1 MQRGPVSEQ
10 PASRAVA
17 LTRLTTHLGR
27 GLRRVATDAALGGA
41 RSFPRRIQDLDAATL
56 SRIMGRTVSSVKIIG
71 DTSGTTTRAR
81 LALCGDDVPGSVFV
95 KMAAQ
100 TTATRLIGE
109 LGRLGET
116 EIRFYRQLSPQLA
129 GGVPTHLGSAFDAPT
144 GRFVL
149 VLEDLAARPCEFP
162 DTLHPFST
170 DQACLL
176 VELLAQLHARC
187 YGRLRDASYTWL
199 HSGSTDPSVPLV
211 PAMLRTSLRRLANRT
226 DIPVHEGDFIVEQY
240 PAVARIIDTP
250 PHTVL
255 HGDAH
260 PGNTY
265 FRAGRAGLL
274 DWQAVRRGHPMR
286 DIAYTLIT
294 SMTTSDR
301 QTWQRE
307 LLDTYRHALAA
318 CGGPELEPEQLWLR
332 YRQAAAYAYVAATI
346 TAGLGGM
353 QTQDIALAGLRL
365 AVAALTDLQTVAAL
379 RKGL

>member
-1 MQRGPVSEQ
+1 MQRGPVSEH
-10 PASRAVA
+10 PASRAIE
-17 LTRLTTHLGR
+17 LTRLSTHLGR
-27 GLRRVATDAALGGA
+27 GLRRVATDAALRGA
-41 RSFPRRIQDLDAATL
+41 RAFPRRITDLDTAAL
-56 SRIMGRTVSSVKIIG
+56 SRIMRRAVSSVEIIG

-81 LALCGDDVPGSVFV
+81 LALCGDGVPDSVFV

-100 TTATRLIGE
+100 STATRLIGE

-116 EIRFYRQLSPQLA
+116 EIRFYRELAPQLA
-129 GGVPTHLGSAFDAPT
+129 TGVPTHLGSAFDAPT

-149 VLEDLAARPCEFP
+149 VLEDLAAQQCEFP
-162 DTLHPFST
+162 DTLHPFSE

-176 VELLAQLHARC
+176 VELLAQLHARFC
-187 YGRLRDASYTWL
+187 GRLGGGPYAWL
-199 HSGSTDPSVPLV
+199 YSGSTDPSVPLV
-211 PAMLRTSLRRLANRT
+211 PAMLRAAVRRLTNRT
-226 DIPVHEGDFIVEQY
+226 DVPVQEGEFIVEQY

-250 PHTVL
+250 PHTAL

-265 FRAGRAGLL
+265 FRDGTAGLL

-301 QTWQRE
+301 QAGQRE

-318 CGGPELEPEQLWLR
+318 YGGPDLEPEQLWLR
-332 YRQAAAYAYVAATI
+332 YRQAAAYTYVAATI

-353 QTQDIALAGLRL
+353 QSEDIALAGLRL
-365 AVAALTDLQTVAAL
+365 AVAAVRDLETVTAL
-379 RKGL
+379 RKVL